1 MSRIIATAAING
13 AYTLV
18 EKAEKALE
26 VALGSHP
33 ESAAVEFP
41 NTAYYLPIIYGTTG
55 EEVRT
60 LGDCRRVLKSARELL
75 PPRVRSQHWVP
86 YLGHALDAGMA
97 TLWAEEVYEALKYLD
112 PATCPYTKTAAPTDS
127 NLWLGAADDVI
138 MRERGIEFVDG
149 TAPGFAAIVGAA
161 PDNKTAV
168 AIARELQ
175 ENNLYVF
182 MCAESGGKRFAE
194 QLAEENVQMGWE
206 TRLVPFGQEISAAV
220 FALGFAAR
228 AALSFGGVQPGDYRR
243 MLLYNKYRVFAFVL
257 ALGPVDEEKY
267 ATAAGAINYGFPVIA
282 DTDIPPILPTGVCLY
297 EHVVPNVKHDEMVKR
312 AIYIRGLKVV
322 PSSVDIPV
330 RFGPAFEGERIRKED
345 MQVEAGNPKVDL
357 PSFEYVRTRPTDQ
370 VEDGKITV
378 VGPEIDALPEGA
390 CIPLGILVEVSGAK
404 MQADFEPILERQIH
418 TFLNCAQGLF
428 HMGQRDSNWIR
439 YSKEAFAAGLRFR
452 HIGSILHA
460 KLREEYSAIVDK
472 CQVTIFT
479 NREDVER
486 ELAEARKAYAER
498 DARMAGM
505 TDEAVDVFYSCS
517 LCQSF
522 APNHICIITPEH
534 PGLCGAYNWLDGRAA
549 YEIVPT
555 GPNQPVP
562 KTNPLDE
569 RLGQWQSVND
579 FVFEKSNRKLERFSA
594 YSMMVDPMTS
604 CGCFECISAILPM
617 TNGIMIVDRDHPD
630 MTPCGMKFSTLAGS
644 VGGGN
649 QTPGFLGHSRM
660 YISSK
665 KFISADGGFRRITWM
680 PKKLK
685 DQVRARLEARA
696 REEGIEGFVD
706 MIADETVATTE
717 EQVVE
722 FMQKVGH
729 PALTM
734 DPML

>member
-1 MSRIIATAAING
+1 
-13 AYTLV
+13 
-18 EKAEKALE
+18 
-26 VALGSHP
+26 
-33 ESAAVEFP
+33 
-41 NTAYYLPIIYGTTG
+41 
-55 EEVRT
+55 
-60 LGDCRRVLKSARELL
+60 
-75 PPRVRSQHWVP
+75 
-86 YLGHALDAGMA
+86 
-97 TLWAEEVYEALKYLD
+97 
-112 PATCPYTKTAAPTDS
+112 
-127 NLWLGAADDVI
+127 

-161 PDNKTAV
+161 PDSKTAV
-168 AIARELQ
+168 NIARELQ

-182 MCAESGGKRFAE
+182 MCSEDGGRRFAE
-194 QLAEENVQMGWE
+194 QLAEEKVQMGWE

-220 FALGFAAR
+220 YALGFAAR
-228 AALSFGGVQPGDYRR
+228 AALSFGGVQPGDFRR

-257 ALGPVDEEKY
+257 AMGTVTEEWY
-267 ATAAGAINYGFPVIA
+267 ATAAGAINYGFPTIA

-322 PSSVDIPV
+322 PSTVDIPV

-345 MQVEAGNPKVDL
+345 MQIEAGNPKVDL
-357 PSFEYVRTRPTDQ
+357 PSFEYCRSLPSDK
-370 VEDGKITV
+370 VEDAKITV
-378 VGPEIDALPEGA
+378 IGPEIDALPEGA
-390 CIPLGILVEVSGAK
+390 CVPLGILAEVSGAK
-404 MQADFEPILERQIH
+404 MQRDFEPILERQIH

-428 HMGQRDSNWIR
+428 HMGQRDGNWIR
-439 YSKEAFAAGLRFR
+439 YSKEAFKAGLRFK
-452 HIGSILHA
+452 HIGTILHA
-460 KLREEYSAIVDK
+460 KLREKYAAIVDK

-486 ELAEARKAYAER
+486 EIVAAREAYAAR

-505 TDEAVDVFYSCS
+505 TDEGVEVFYSCT

-522 APNHICIITPEH
+522 APNHVCVITPEH

-555 GPNQPVP
+555 GPNQPIP
-562 KTNPLDE
+562 KNTCLDD
-569 RLGQWQSVND
+569 RLGQWEGINN

-594 YSMMVDPMTS
+594 YSMMIDPMTS

-649 QTPGFLGHSRM
+649 QTPGFMGHSKL
-660 YISSK
+660 YISSR
-665 KFISADGGFRRITWM
+665 KFMRADGGCRRITWM

-685 DQVRARLEARA
+685 DTVREKLNARA
-696 REEGIEGFVD
+696 REEGVENFVD

-717 EQVVE
+717 EQVME
-722 FMQKVGH
+722 HMAKVGH

>member
-18 EKAEKALE
+18 EKAEQALE

-33 ESAAVEFP
+33 ESAAVELP
-41 NTAYYLPIIYGTTG
+41 NTGYYLPIIYGTTG
-55 EEVRT
+55 EEVKT
-60 LGDCRRVLKSARELL
+60 LADCRRVLQSARGLL
-75 PPRVRSQHWVP
+75 PPRVKGEHWVP
-86 YLGHALDAGMA
+86 YLGHTLDAGMA

-112 PATCPYTKTAAPTDS
+112 PATCPYTRTPAPTDG

-161 PDNKTAV
+161 PDSKTAV
-168 AIARELQ
+168 NIARELQ

-228 AALSFGGVQPGDYRR
+228 AALSFGGVQPGDFRR

-257 ALGPVDEEKY
+257 ALGPVDDEKY

-312 AIYIRGLKVV
+312 ALIIRGLKVV

-345 MQVEAGNPKVDL
+345 MQIEAGNPKVDL
-357 PSFEYVRTRPTDQ
+357 PSFEYARTLPTDK

-378 VGPEIDALPEGA
+378 VGNEVDGFKEGE
-390 CIPLGILVEVSGAK
+390 CISLGILVEVSGAK
-404 MQADFEPILERQIH
+404 MQHDFEPILERQIH

-428 HMGQRDSNWIR
+428 HMGQRDSNWMR
-439 YSKEAFAAGLRFR
+439 FSKEAFAAGLRLK
-452 HIGSILHA
+452 HIGTILHA
-460 KLREEYSAIVDK
+460 KLREEYAAIVDK

-479 NREDVER
+479 EQPEVER
-486 ELAEARKAYAER
+486 VMAEARAAYAER

-505 TDEAVDVFYSCS
+505 TDESVDIFYSCS

-562 KTNPLDE
+562 KANPTDE
-569 RLGQWQSVND
+569 RLGQWESINQ
-579 FVFEKSNRKLERFSA
+579 FVFEKSNQKLERFSA

-649 QTPGFLGHSRM
+649 QTPGFLGHSKM

-665 KFISADGGFRRITWM
+665 KFISADGGCKRITWM
-680 PKKLK
+680 PKRLK
-685 DQVRARLEARA
+685 DTIREKLNARGA
-696 REEGIEGFVD
+696 EEGIENFVD
-706 MIADETVATTE
+706 LIADETVATTE
-717 EQVVE
+717 EQVME
-722 FMQKVGH
+722 HMQKVGH
-729 PALTM
+729 PAVTM
-734 DPML
+734 DPMF

>member
-13 AYTLV
+13 AYKLV
-18 EKAEKALE
+18 EKAEQALE

-33 ESAAVEFP
+33 ESAAVELP
-41 NTAYYLPIIYGTTG
+41 NTGYYLPIIYGTTG
-55 EEVRT
+55 EEVKT
-60 LGDCRRVLKSARELL
+60 LADCRRVLKSARELL
-75 PPRVRSQHWVP
+75 PPRVRDKNWVP
-86 YLGHALDAGMA
+86 YLGHTLDAGMA

-112 PATCPYTKTAAPTDS
+112 PDTCPYTRTPAPTDS
-127 NLWLGAADDVI
+127 NIWLGAADDVI

-168 AIARELQ
+168 SIARELQ
-175 ENNLYVF
+175 ENSIYVF
-182 MCAESGGKRFAE
+182 MCAETGGKSFAE

-206 TRLVPFGQEISAAV
+206 TRLVPFGREISAAT

-228 AALSFGGVQPGDYRR
+228 AALSFGGVQPGDFRR

-257 ALGPVDEEKY
+257 ALGHVTDEWY

-297 EHVVPNVKHDEMVKR
+297 EHVVPNVKHDEMVKK
-312 AIYIRGLKVV
+312 AIIIRGLKVV

-345 MQVEAGNPKVDL
+345 MQIEAGNPKVDL
-357 PSFEYVRTRPTDQ
+357 PSFEFVRTLPTDK
-370 VEDGKITV
+370 VEDGKIEV
-378 VGPEIDALPEGA
+378 VGKEVDGFREGE

-404 MQADFEPILERQIH
+404 MQQDFEPILERQIH

-439 YSKEAFAAGLRFR
+439 FSKEAFQAGLRLR

-472 CQVTIFT
+472 CQVTVFT

-486 ELAEARKAYAER
+486 EIVTARAAYAER

-505 TDEAVDVFYSCS
+505 TDEAVEVFYSCS

-562 KTNPLDE
+562 KRNVTDE

-649 QTPGFLGHSRM
+649 QTPGFLGHSKM

-685 DQVRARLEARA
+685 DTVREKLNARA
-696 REEGIEGFVD
+696 AEEGIEGFVD

-717 EQVVE
+717 EQVIE
-722 FMQKVGH
+722 HMQRTGH
-729 PALTM
+729 PALAM
-734 DPML
+734 DPMF

>member
-1 MSRIIATAAING
+1 MSRIIAGSAING
-13 AYTLV
+13 AYKLV
-18 EKAEKALE
+18 EKAEQAME
-26 VALGSHP
+26 VALGSHS

-41 NTAYYLPIIYGTTG
+41 NTGYYLPIIYGTTG
-55 EEVRT
+55 EEVKT
-60 LGDCRRVLKSARELL
+60 LADCRKILRMARELL
-75 PPRVRSQHWVP
+75 PPRVKAEHWVP
-86 YLGHALDAGMA
+86 YLGHTLDAGMA
-97 TLWAEEVYEALKYLD
+97 TLWAEEVYEALKYLQS
-112 PATCPYTKTAAPTDS
+112 PCPYTKTPAPADD

-161 PDNKTAV
+161 PDSKTAV
-168 AIARELQ
+168 NIARELQ
-175 ENNLYVF
+175 ESCMYVF

-194 QLAEENVQMGWE
+194 QLAEEKVQMGWE

-243 MLLYNKYRVFAFVL
+243 MLLYNKFRVFAFVL

-267 ATAAGAINYGFPVIA
+267 ATAAGAINYGFPTLA

-297 EHVVPNVKHDEMVKR
+297 EHVVPNVTHDEMVKR
-312 AIYIRGLKVV
+312 AFYVRGLKVI
-322 PSSVDIPV
+322 PSTVDIPV

-345 MQVEAGNPKVDL
+345 MQIEAGNPKVDL
-357 PSFEYVRTRPTDQ
+357 PSLEYCRTLPSDK
-370 VEDGKITV
+370 VEDGKIEV
-378 VGPEIDALPEGA
+378 VGKDIDGFDQGA
-390 CIPLGILVEVSGAK
+390 CVPLGILVEVSGAK
-404 MQADFEPILERQIH
+404 MQTDFEPILERQIH

-428 HMGQRDSNWIR
+428 HMGQRDGNWIR
-439 YSKEAFAAGLRFR
+439 YSREAFQAGLRFK
-452 HIGSILHA
+452 HVGTILHA
-460 KLREEYSAIVDK
+460 KLREKYSAIVDK
-472 CQVTIFT
+472 CQVTIYT

-486 ELAEARKAYAER
+486 VMAEARAAYAAR

-505 TDEAVDVFYSCS
+505 IDEAVDIFYSCS

-549 YEIVPT
+549 FEIVPT

-562 KTNPLDE
+562 KNNPTDE

-594 YSMMVDPMTS
+594 YSMLIDPMTS

-649 QTPGFLGHSRM
+649 QTPGFLGHSKM
-660 YISSK
+660 YITSR
-665 KFISADGGFRRITWM
+665 KFISADGGFRRLVWM
-680 PKKLK
+680 PKRLKELIREKLN
-685 DQVRARLEARA
+685 ARA
-696 REEGIEGFVD
+696 KEEGIENFVD
-706 MIADETVATTE
+706 LIADETVALTE

-722 FMQKVGH
+722 HLQKVGH

-734 DPML
+734 DPMI